1 MTRLYAL
8 RRHYRTRKQTNSR
21 AVGLGSAALRCAGA
35 ALKLINRI
43 RIQFLARGRDLIH
56 VDPMCRMFGV
66 LASKPVA
73 LGALLADGVRSL
85 RVLSREHG
93 DGWGVALRS
102 AADWVVEKRTK
113 CAAECSHYEGLAM
126 SAQSRLAIAHVRK
139 RTVGDI
145 KLTNTHPFQRGRY
158 VLAHNGTLPGVG
170 ALAAHTSSS
179 RLNEIEG
186 ETDSERLFAFIL
198 SHIDRAPDV
207 ERGVT
212 NAVRHIRGI
221 SDFGAASFLFSDG
234 ERMFAHRSGRTLYSL
249 LKTDPHGGVAAMVA
263 SEPLTHDDWSELREG
278 SLTELHLGEDAAVK
292 SISFTRP
299 SSPALQGVGSV
310 SQ

>member
-1 MTRLYAL
+1 MPRLYAL
-8 RRHYRTRKQTNSR
+8 RRHYLTRKQTNRHSNAR
-21 AVGLGSAALRCAGA
+21 GPAATRCPEPLCEAHHEKA
-35 ALKLINRI
+35 
-43 RIQFLARGRDLIH
+43 IQFLARRRDLIH

-170 ALAAHTSSS
+170 ALAAHTSFT
-179 RLNEIEG
+179 RLSEIEG
-186 ETDSERLFAFIL
+186 ETDSERLFVFIL
-198 SHIDRAPDV
+198 THVDRASDM

-212 NAVRHIRGI
+212 NAVRQIRGI

-263 SEPLTHDDWSELREG
+263 SEPLTHDEWSELREG

-299 SSPALQGVGSV
+299 STPSFQGVGSV